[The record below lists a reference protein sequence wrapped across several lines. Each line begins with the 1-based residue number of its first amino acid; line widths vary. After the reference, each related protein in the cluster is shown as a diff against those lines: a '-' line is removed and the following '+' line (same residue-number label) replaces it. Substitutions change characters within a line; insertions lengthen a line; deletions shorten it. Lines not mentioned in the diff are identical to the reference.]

1 MRYESLSIFLAIRFC
16 HFLHL
21 TLCTPSLQA
30 SNLTA
35 PTMSKSGQ
43 PIKYAPPT
51 ENPLIGHGAPSLA
64 DIMAGRK
71 RKSGTKV
78 TTRKLLTR
86 GSSSHCASPSA
97 PSSSAQASSLAPSSS
112 ARTPPSAPPLTEQT
126 PPSSARTPSSA
137 LSPTIQAPP
146 PAPSSS
152 TRAIV
157 PARDLSPE
165 PFELLH

>member
-86 GSSSHCASPSA
+86 GSSSHCACPSA
-97 PSSSAQASSLAPSSS
+97 PSSSAQASSLEGGNANLARKLLLASSL
-112 ARTPPSAPPLTEQT
+112 PEDL
-126 PPSSARTPSSA
+126 
-137 LSPTIQAPP
+137 QA
-146 PAPSSS
+146 
-152 TRAIV
+152 TV
-157 PARDLSPE
+157 
-165 PFELLH
+165 LLHRHHHHRHKHLHWHHLLQREHPHRLHH